1 MFDLALRGVA
11 KTDSTLLRLRLIGRM
26 EATTLTGESVLPVG
40 GKTKGLL
47 AILALS
53 DRKPVARS
61 HLAELL
67 WSRRPDDLARAS
79 LRQEIHRLLDALSPL
94 GVDVIDVQR
103 HTLALKPA
111 LTSVDVERILNG
123 GKSILRELPPPS
135 EVLLGELN
143 GIDPAF
149 NEWIEGQRT
158 RLNRHIYQLF
168 ESALR
173 TQVDP
178 DAILETADHLLL
190 RDGLN
195 EAAWRARIQ
204 AWVTKGEYAQAAA
217 LGDQVVQL
225 FQDQLGTV
233 PGPATMGLVRGL
245 QERIAFDSY
254 AKSHHG
260 ASPEADP
267 ALIHADRHAESVG
280 LFAAAGGEGSFL
292 SAGPPLRT
300 LGSIAVAPIKATGGE
315 HAEALAAELTERL
328 EVKLVGLQTFT
339 VVPFPETPQGE
350 TGPLLGNTHNP
361 GTDYVIS
368 GLVRANCAH
377 DETSEGYVIIR
388 LLSLR
393 QEGSVVW
400 ADRFELPKD
409 TRAQRALLFYVM
421 KSLQWSLFLSEG
433 QRMMSRPIAELSAFQ
448 MAIRALTLL
457 LRCDVTLSGEVSEL
471 AERAYQSDQES
482 VFVLYVRSLIRF
494 FLYQDNWSGSAQ
506 EEMEEIASAAGYV
519 AIQLRANPLGVWLSM
534 ITRTFTP
541 GQLDE
546 AKALTAEYT
555 GAGGVFPAIAIS
567 PSIHAL
573 RATQALLS
581 GEKASA
587 LEEIQQFR
595 ALRASQPFAVL
606 SEPFSILVL
615 ELSGNAEEARQ
626 AGAAFVS
633 LYPRSAAGV
642 LYYLVAL
649 AAQGVGEEAE
659 RVKRHL
665 LRLVPEVTIA
675 GVLSRHA
682 YLPDSMQAW
691 LREMLE
697 RVSIPKG

>member
-1 MFDLALRGVA
+1 MFDLAIRGVA

-53 DRKPVARS
+53 DRKPIPRS

-123 GKSILRELPPPS
+123 GKSILRDLPSPS

-149 NEWIEGQRT
+149 SEWVEAQRA
-158 RLNRHIYQLF
+158 RLNRHIYQVF

-178 DAILETADHLLL
+178 DSILETADHLLL
-190 RDGLN
+190 RDSLN

-233 PGPATMGLVRGL
+233 PGPATMALVRGL
-245 QERIAFDSY
+245 QERIAFDTY
-254 AKSHHG
+254 AKTHHG
-260 ASPEADP
+260 PSAESDTALVPSDQAPEA
-267 ALIHADRHAESVG
+267 SG
-280 LFAAAGGEGSFL
+280 LFPGGGEGSFL
-292 SAGPPLRT
+292 SAGPPVRS
-300 LGSIAVAPIKATGGE
+300 LGTIAVAPLKATGSA
-315 HAEALAAELTERL
+315 HAESLAAELTERL

-339 VVPFPETPQGE
+339 VVPFPEKPQGDA
-350 TGPLLGNTHNP
+350 TPLLGNTANP
-361 GTDYVIS
+361 GTDYVLS
-368 GLVRANCAH
+368 GLVRSNCDH
-377 DETSEGYVIIR
+377 GENSEGYVIIR
-388 LLSLR
+388 LLNLR
-393 QEGSVVW
+393 QDGCVVW

-421 KSLQWSLFLSEG
+421 KSLQWSLFVSEG
-433 QRMMSRPIAELSAFQ
+433 QRMMSRPISELSAFQ
-448 MAIRALTLL
+448 MAVRALTLM
-457 LRCDVTLSGEVSEL
+457 LRCDVTLSSEL
-471 AERAYQSDQES
+471 EDLVERAYQTDQES

-494 FLYQDNWSGSAQ
+494 FLHLENWSGSSQ
-506 EEMEEIASAAGYV
+506 NEMEEIASAAGYV
-519 AIQLRANPLGVWLSM
+519 AIQLRSNPLGVWLSM
-534 ITRTFTP
+534 LTRTFTP

-573 RATQALLS
+573 KSVQALLS
-581 GEKASA
+581 EDRETA
-587 LEEIQQFR
+587 LSEIQMFR
-595 ALRASQPFAVL
+595 ALRASQPLAVL

-615 ELSGNAEEARQ
+615 EAAGNAEEARQ

-649 AAQGVGEEAE
+649 AAQGNSEETE
-659 RVKRHL
+659 RVKRQF
-665 LRLVPEVTIA
+665 LRLVPDVTIA
-675 GVLSRHA
+675 GVLLRHA
-682 YLPDSMQAW
+682 FLPQSMQSW
-691 LREMLE
+691 LRDMLA
-697 RVSIPKG
+697 RVGIPHG

>member
-123 GKSILRELPPPS
+123 GKSILRDLPPPS
-135 EVLLGELN
+135 DVLLGELN

-178 DAILETADHLLL
+178 DAILETADHLLV
-190 RDGLN
+190 RDALN

-204 AWVTKGEYAQAAA
+204 AWVTKGEYAQAAT

-254 AKSHHG
+254 AKTHHG
-260 ASPEADP
+260 ASADLDP
-267 ALIHADRHAESVG
+267 ALVHADIHVENSG
-280 LFAAAGGEGSFL
+280 MFAGGGGEGSFL
-292 SAGPPLRT
+292 SAGPPARS
-300 LGSIAVAPIKATGGE
+300 LGSIAVAPLKSTGGA
-315 HAEALAAELTERL
+315 HADMLAAELTERL

-339 VVPFPETPQGE
+339 VVPFPETPLGE

-368 GLVRANCAH
+368 GLVRVNGDH

-421 KSLQWSLFLSEG
+421 KSLQWSLFVSEG
-433 QRMMSRPIAELSAFQ
+433 QRMMSRPIAELSSFQ

-457 LRCDVTLSGEVSEL
+457 LRCDVTLSGELEEL
-471 AERAYQSDQES
+471 VERAYQSDQES

-494 FLYQDNWSGSAQ
+494 FLYQEDISSTPR
-506 EEMEEIASAAGYV
+506 EDIEEIAAAAGYV

-534 ITRTFTP
+534 LTRTFTP

-567 PSIHAL
+567 PSVHTLKAI
-573 RATQALLS
+573 QALLS
-581 GEKASA
+581 GQKSIA

-595 ALRASQPFAVL
+595 ALRASQPLAVL
-606 SEPFSILVL
+606 SEPFSIFVL
-615 ELSGNAEEARQ
+615 EASGNNEEARQ

-649 AAQGVGEEAE
+649 ASHGMGEETE

-665 LRLVPEVTIA
+665 MRLVPEVTIA
-675 GVLSRHA
+675 SILARHA
-682 YLPDSMQAW
+682 FLPEKMQAW

-697 RVSIPKG
+697 RVSIPRG

>member
-123 GKSILRELPPPS
+123 GKSILRDLPPPS
-135 EVLLGELN
+135 DVLLGELN

-178 DAILETADHLLL
+178 DAILETADHLLV
-190 RDGLN
+190 RDALN

-204 AWVTKGEYAQAAA
+204 AWVTKGEYAQAAT

-254 AKSHHG
+254 AKTHHG
-260 ASPEADP
+260 ASADLDP
-267 ALIHADRHAESVG
+267 ALVHADIHVENSG
-280 LFAAAGGEGSFL
+280 MFAGGGGEGSFL
-292 SAGPPLRT
+292 SAGPPARS
-300 LGSIAVAPIKATGGE
+300 LGSIAVAPLKSTGGA
-315 HAEALAAELTERL
+315 HADMLAAELTERL

-339 VVPFPETPQGE
+339 VVPFPETPLGE

-368 GLVRANCAH
+368 GLVRVNGDH

-421 KSLQWSLFLSEG
+421 KSLQWSLFVSEG
-433 QRMMSRPIAELSAFQ
+433 QRMMSRPIAELSSFQ

-457 LRCDVTLSGEVSEL
+457 LRCDVTLSGELEEL
-471 AERAYQSDQES
+471 VERAYQSDQES

-494 FLYQDNWSGSAQ
+494 FLYQEDLASTPR
-506 EEMEEIASAAGYV
+506 EDIEEIAAAAGYV

-534 ITRTFTP
+534 LTRTFTP

-567 PSIHAL
+567 PSVHTLKAI
-573 RATQALLS
+573 QALLS
-581 GEKASA
+581 GQKSIA

-595 ALRASQPFAVL
+595 ALRASQPLAVL
-606 SEPFSILVL
+606 SEPFSIFVL
-615 ELSGNAEEARQ
+615 EASGNNEEARQ

-649 AAQGVGEEAE
+649 ASHGMGEETE

-665 LRLVPEVTIA
+665 MRLVPDVTIA
-675 GVLSRHA
+675 SILARHA
-682 YLPDSMQAW
+682 FLPEKMQGW

-697 RVSIPKG
+697 RVSIPRG

>member
-245 QERIAFDSY
+245 QERIAFDAY
-254 AKSHHG
+254 AKTHHG
-260 ASPEADP
+260 GVSEADP
-267 ALIHADRHAESVG
+267 ALVHADIHVESSG
-280 LFAAAGGEGSFL
+280 LFGGNGSEAGFL
-292 SAGPPLRT
+292 SPAPMPRT
-300 LGSIAVAPIKATGGE
+300 LGSIAVSPLKATGGD
-315 HAEALAAELTERL
+315 HAEGLAAELTERL

-339 VVPFPETPQGE
+339 VVPFPATPQGE

-368 GLVRANCAH
+368 GLVRSNCEH
-377 DETSEGYVIIR
+377 DELSEGYVIIR

-400 ADRFELPKD
+400 ADRFELPRD

-421 KSLQWSLFLSEG
+421 KSLQWSLFMSEG

-457 LRCDVTLSGEVSEL
+457 LRCDVTLGSEL
-471 AERAYQSDQES
+471 EDLVERAYQLDQES

-494 FLYQDNWSGSAQ
+494 FLYLDDWSGNAQ
-506 EEMEEIASAAGYV
+506 EDMEDIAASAGYV
-519 AIQLRANPLGVWLSM
+519 AVQLRANPLGVWLSM
-534 ITRTFTP
+534 LTRTFTP

-546 AKALTAEYT
+546 ARALTAEYT

-573 RATQALLS
+573 KAIQALLS
-581 GEKASA
+581 DNKAVA
-587 LEEIQQFR
+587 LDEIQQFR
-595 ALRASQPFAVL
+595 ALRASQPLAVL
-606 SEPFSILVL
+606 SEPFSIFVL
-615 ELSGNAEEARQ
+615 KASGNSEEARQ

-649 AAQGVGEEAE
+649 AGQGVSEEAE

-665 LRLVPEVTIA
+665 LRLVPDVTISGIMA
-675 GVLSRHA
+675 RHA
-682 YLPDSMQAW
+682 FLPDTMQAW
-691 LREMLE
+691 LRELLE
-697 RVSIPKG
+697 RVSLPNG

>member
-123 GKSILRELPPPS
+123 GKPILRELPPPS

-178 DAILETADHLLL
+178 DAILETADHLLV

-204 AWVTKGEYAQAAA
+204 AWVTKGEYGQAAA

-254 AKSHHG
+254 AKTHHG
-260 ASPEADP
+260 ASAEIDP
-267 ALIHADRHAESVG
+267 ALVHADIHVESSG
-280 LFAAAGGEGSFL
+280 LFAVGGEGSFL
-292 SAGPPLRT
+292 SAGPPVRS
-300 LGSIAVAPIKATGGE
+300 LGSIAVAPFKSAGDA
-315 HAEALAAELTERL
+315 HADTLAAELTERL

-350 TGPLLGNTHNP
+350 VGPLLGNTHNP

-368 GLVRANCAH
+368 GLVRVNPEH
-377 DETSEGYVIIR
+377 DEHSEGYVIIR

-421 KSLQWSLFLSEG
+421 KSLQWSLFVSEG

-457 LRCDVTLSGEVSEL
+457 LRCDVTLSGELEDLV
-471 AERAYQSDQES
+471 ERAYQSDQES

-494 FLYQDNWSGSAQ
+494 FLYQEKLSATPN
-506 EEMEEIASAAGYV
+506 EDIEEIAAAAGYV

-534 ITRTFTP
+534 LTRTFTP

-555 GAGGVFPAIAIS
+555 GTGGVFPAIAIS
-567 PSIHAL
+567 PSVHTL
-573 RATQALLS
+573 RAVQALLS
-581 GEKASA
+581 EDKQVA

-595 ALRASQPFAVL
+595 ALRASQPLAVL
-606 SEPFSILVL
+606 SEPFSIFVL
-615 ELSGNAEEARQ
+615 EAAGNNEEARQ

-649 AAQGVGEEAE
+649 AAHGMGEETE

-665 LRLVPEVTIA
+665 LRLVPDVTIA
-675 GVLSRHA
+675 SILARHA
-682 YLPDSMQAW
+682 FLPEKLQGW

-697 RVSIPKG
+697 RVGIPKG

>member
-178 DAILETADHLLL
+178 DAILETADHLLV

-204 AWVTKGEYAQAAA
+204 AWVTKGEYAQAAT

-233 PGPATMGLVRGL
+233 PGPATMGLVRSL

-254 AKSHHG
+254 AKAHHG
-260 ASPEADP
+260 ASSASDP
-267 ALIHADRHAESVG
+267 ALVHGDSHAENAKLFVG
-280 LFAAAGGEGSFL
+280 GGTEAPFLTAAVST
-292 SAGPPLRT
+292 RT
-300 LGSIAVAPIKATGGE
+300 LGSIAVAPLKAAGGA
-315 HAEALAAELTERL
+315 HADTLAAELTERL

-368 GLVRANCAH
+368 GLVRANVEHGDA
-377 DETSEGYVIIR
+377 SEGYVIIR

-393 QEGSVVW
+393 QEGCVVW

-421 KSLQWSLFLSEG
+421 KSLQWSLFVSEG

-448 MAIRALTLL
+448 MAVRALTLL
-457 LRCDVTLSGEVSEL
+457 LRCDITLATEL
-471 AERAYQSDQES
+471 RDLVERAYQSDQES

-494 FLYQDNWSGSAQ
+494 FLYLETWSSAPP
-506 EEMEEIASAAGYV
+506 EDIEEIASAAGYV

-534 ITRTFTP
+534 MTRTFTP

-573 RATQALLS
+573 KATQALLS
-581 GEKASA
+581 EDKAVA

-595 ALRASQPFAVL
+595 ALRASQPLAVL
-606 SEPFSILVL
+606 SEPFSIFVL
-615 ELSGNAEEARQ
+615 EASGNNEEARQ

-642 LYYLVAL
+642 LYYLVSL
-649 AAQGVGEEAE
+649 ASHGMGEETE

-665 LRLVPEVTIA
+665 LRLVPDITIS
-675 GVLSRHA
+675 GVLSRHDF
-682 YLPDSMQAW
+682 LPEAMQMW

-697 RVSIPKG
+697 RVSLPQG

>member
-123 GKSILRELPPPS
+123 GKSILRDLPPPS
-135 EVLLGELN
+135 DVLLGELN

-178 DAILETADHLLL
+178 DAILETADHLLV

-254 AKSHHG
+254 AKTHHG
-260 ASPEADP
+260 ASAELDP
-267 ALIHADRHAESVG
+267 ALVHADIHVENSG
-280 LFAAAGGEGSFL
+280 LFAGGGGEGSFL
-292 SAGPPLRT
+292 SAGPPARS
-300 LGSIAVAPIKATGGE
+300 LGTIAVAPLKSTGGT
-315 HAEALAAELTERL
+315 HAEVLAAELTERL

-339 VVPFPETPQGE
+339 VVPFPEMPLGE

-368 GLVRANCAH
+368 GLVRVSADH
-377 DETSEGYVIIR
+377 DENSEGYVIIR

-421 KSLQWSLFLSEG
+421 KSLQWSLFVSEG
-433 QRMMSRPIAELSAFQ
+433 QRMMSRPIAELSSFQ

-457 LRCDVTLSGEVSEL
+457 LRCDVALSGELEEL
-471 AERAYQSDQES
+471 VERAYQSDQES

-494 FLYQDNWSGSAQ
+494 YLYQENLSATPK
-506 EEMEEIASAAGYV
+506 EDIEDIAAAAGYV

-534 ITRTFTP
+534 LTRTFTP

-567 PSIHAL
+567 PSVHTLKAI
-573 RATQALLS
+573 QALLS
-581 GEKASA
+581 GQTSLA

-595 ALRASQPFAVL
+595 ALRASQPLAVL
-606 SEPFSILVL
+606 SEPFSIFVL
-615 ELSGNAEEARQ
+615 EASGNNEEARQ

-649 AAQGVGEEAE
+649 ASHGMGEETE

-675 GVLSRHA
+675 SILARHA
-682 YLPDSMQAW
+682 FLPEKMQVW

-697 RVSIPKG
+697 RVSIPRG

>member
-178 DAILETADHLLL
+178 DAILDTADHLLV

-233 PGPATMGLVRGL
+233 PGPATMGLVRSL

-254 AKSHHG
+254 AKAHHG
-260 ASPEADP
+260 GSAEMDAALVHADMQPEGGKIFPPVSGDVAYLASPV
-267 ALIHADRHAESVG
+267 ST
-280 LFAAAGGEGSFL
+280 
-292 SAGPPLRT
+292 RT
-300 LGSIAVAPIKATGGE
+300 LGSIAVAPLKAAGGA
-315 HAEALAAELTERL
+315 HAETLAAELTERL

-339 VVPFPETPQGE
+339 VVPFPETAQAD

-368 GLVRANCAH
+368 GLVRANTEH
-377 DETSEGYVIIR
+377 GESSEGYVIIR

-421 KSLQWSLFLSEG
+421 KSLQWSLFVSEG

-448 MAIRALTLL
+448 MAVRALTLL
-457 LRCDVTLSGEVSEL
+457 LRCDVTLSTEL
-471 AERAYQSDQES
+471 RDLVERAYQSDQES

-494 FLYQDNWSGSAQ
+494 FLYQENWSSSSQ
-506 EEMEEIASAAGYV
+506 EEIEDIASAAGYV

-534 ITRTFTP
+534 MTRTFTP

-555 GAGGVFPAIAIS
+555 GATGVFPAIAIS
-567 PSIHAL
+567 PSTHAL
-573 RATQALLS
+573 KAAQALLS
-581 GEKASA
+581 EEKAVA

-595 ALRASQPFAVL
+595 ALRASQPLAVL
-606 SEPFSILVL
+606 SEPFSIFVL
-615 ELSGNAEEARQ
+615 EASGNNEEARQ

-633 LYPRSAAGV
+633 LYPRSATGV

-649 AAQGVGEEAE
+649 ASHGMGEETE

-665 LRLVPEVTIA
+665 LRLVPDVTIS
-675 GVLSRHA
+675 GVLSRHDF
-682 YLPDSMQAW
+682 LPESMQLW
-691 LREMLE
+691 LREMLT
-697 RVSIPKG
+697 RVSLPQG